1 MGNVDKKGK
10 NDRVLRKKCV
20 RSNYYRKIGKDG
32 KNILRKCQKCNKT
45 IVDRKKKPHLFEKWI
60 LFSGFT

>member
-45 IVDRKKKPHLFEKWI
+45 IVDRKKKTTSF
-60 LFSGFT
+60 